1 MADEH
6 LSNSPEIWKAIL
18 GFPGYEV
25 SDQGRVKSYRKN
37 QDPRYL
43 NPFPPMILKPSIDK
57 QGYYLYC
64 LYKDG
69 KPHYFKGHQ
78 LVLLTF
84 IGPCPP
90 GMEPCHEDGK
100 PANNAL
106 TNLRWDTRPNN
117 HADKLKHGTD
127 GKGKKN
133 NMAKLTEENV
143 TEIRKLSSQGCSGRY
158 LAKLFSVST
167 ATISVIVNRLKWTH
181 I

>member
-1 MADEH
+1 MIENQINTPD
-6 LSNSPEIWKAIL
+6 EIWKAIH

-25 SDQGRVKSYRKN
+25 SDRGRVKSYR
-37 QDPRYL
+37 R
-43 NPFPPMILKPSIDK
+43 FPPMILKPYPDK
-57 QGYYLYC
+57 QKYSKYC

-69 KPHYFKGHQ
+69 KPHYLKGHQ
-78 LVLLTF
+78 LVLITF
-84 IGPCPP
+84 VGPCPI

-100 PANNAL
+100 PANNDL

-133 NMAKLTEENV
+133 NMAKLTEAKV
-143 TEIRKLSSQGCSGRY
+143 IEIRNLSSQGYSGRH
-158 LAKLFSVST
+158 LARLFSVST
-167 ATISVIVNRLKWTH
+167 ATISVIINRLKWTH